1 MQTIV
6 FKNERGFVSL
16 CNPAPGVDV
25 EYVMQRDVPAN
36 CDAKIF
42 DIDALP
48 MQDNDFFDAWTLV
61 NGEIVVDVA
70 EAINLTKTRLRF
82 ERAQVFQVLDVAF
95 MRALELGQNTAEIVA
110 EKQRLRDITNLA
122 DQETTL
128 AGLRALKAEL
138 QITL

>member
-16 CNPAPGVDV
+16 CNPAPGLDI
-25 EYVMQRDVPAN
+25 EYVMQKDVPAG
-36 CDAKIF
+36 CDAVIM
-42 DIDALP
+42 DIDSLP
-48 MQDNDFFDAWTLV
+48 HDDNDFYDAWILV
-61 NGEIVVDVA
+61 NNKIEVDLPEAREI
-70 EAINLTKTRLRF
+70 TKKRLRV
-82 ERAQVFQVLDVAF
+82 ERLDCFSKLDVAF
-95 MRALELGQNTAEIVA
+95 MLSLELGQSTAEIVA